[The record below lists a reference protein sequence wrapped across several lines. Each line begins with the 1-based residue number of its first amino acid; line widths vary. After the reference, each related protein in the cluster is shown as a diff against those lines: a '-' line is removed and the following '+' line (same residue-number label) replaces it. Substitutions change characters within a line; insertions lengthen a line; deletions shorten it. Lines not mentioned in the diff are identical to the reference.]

1 MNRILQF
8 FQGRYGMDQLNL
20 ALLLCGFVVQGL
32 NRLFF
37 SPWVE
42 ALGLVF
48 LLLAALRFLSRKKE
62 RRATENE
69 LFLSVWRPFLSWLRE
84 LRERWRD
91 RKLYRYFHC
100 PECSQTVRV
109 PKRKGKIRISCPRC
123 GNAFVKKT

>member
-1 MNRILQF
+1 VHGFNRVLVSPGCSF
-8 FQGRYGMDQLNL
+8 WGY
-20 ALLLCGFVVQGL
+20 CSC
-32 NRLFF
+32 F
-37 SPWVE
+37 SRRSGSCPE
-42 ALGLVF
+42 KGA
-48 LLLAALRFLSRKKE
+48 
-62 RRATENE
+62 RATENE
-69 LFLSVWRPFLSWLRE
+69 LFLSVWRPLIAWLRE